1 MTAPNQTHLKHSLSK
16 QSKHEP
22 SKPNI
27 EKLTF
32 RKWYRTAII
41 TYLIIC
47 LGAMIAIYLAERE
60 IIHYDGP
67 LPGFTV
73 LMIAS
78 IVYFWLMRRHFRWFY
93 MIFFCIETFIILLF
107 SMVFVTE
114 ENTTPIMDEMTSSL
128 LASSMLFP
136 FIIWIPY
143 TIMSYVRKEIH
154 NN

>member
-1 MTAPNQTHLKHSLSK
+1 MTNPYQTHSSHPSSK
-16 QSKHEP
+16 QSKHGP

-93 MIFFCIETFIILLF
+93 MIFFCIETFFLLF
-107 SMVFVTE
+107 F
-114 ENTTPIMDEMTSSL
+114 IMFFLSYGISIYIFD
-128 LASSMLFP
+128 
-136 FIIWIPY
+136 FI
-143 TIMSYVRKEIH
+143 TIT
-154 NN
+154 

>member
-1 MTAPNQTHLKHSLSK
+1 MTNPYQTHSSHPSSK
-16 QSKHEP
+16 QSKHGP

-67 LPGFTV
+67 LPEFTL
-73 LMIAS
+73 LMIPAIFYFSFLGVQFSWFS
-78 IVYFWLMRRHFRWFY
+78 I
-93 MIFFCIETFIILLF
+93 IFFYLEFFIFILLILIF
-107 SMVFVTE
+107 LVEKHTNPM
-114 ENTTPIMDEMTSSL
+114 MDKLMFIL
-128 LASSMLFP
+128 L
-136 FIIWIPY
+136 
-143 TIMSYVRKEIH
+143 
-154 NN
+154 